1 MVLASIHACY
11 PPCEN
16 LYSYQVA
23 ISLIYG
29 HKHKGVAM
37 SNDEAAQ
44 IMDQLEARDNRVQRR
59 EFIARMERKLYR
71 KERNNRSF
79 R

>member
-1 MVLASIHACY
+1 
-11 PPCEN
+11 
-16 LYSYQVA
+16 
-23 ISLIYG
+23 
-29 HKHKGVAM
+29 M

-44 IMDQLEARDNRVQRR
+44 IMDQLEARDDRMQRR

-71 KERNNRSF
+71 KERNNRSL